1 MPPGLKKKKQNVLQL
16 FDGKITYFIGNRTK
30 TGCFVATKV
39 KFNSARKAIY
49 LLLACDVGK
58 KDHFQVANFA
68 CLDEHLAEMDNFP
81 EKICGSPNLTQTKVL
96 KNFTNQ

>member
-1 MPPGLKKKKQNVLQL
+1 MSYMSYI
-16 FDGKITYFIGNRTK
+16 DGKITCFIGNRTK

-58 KDHFQVANFA
+58 KECIFHFQVANFV